1 MHKNNGSYNEAATS
15 AARIGLTPSVLPE
28 VLNIN
33 ALGRTHTQ
41 GCQPILPPPQQVV
54 NENIQEASNAHS
66 NWYALKA
73 TYGREKVAYDYLV
86 SKGVTAFC
94 PMQKTVKI
102 VQGKRKIVEQ
112 SRLPNIF
119 FAFGTEAEIK
129 SYVYD
134 NVHLPFLRFYYR
146 HLHKGAHI
154 EREPLIVPQRQID
167 TFKII
172 CSVDDEDT
180 FISPTEIHL
189 FERGDLVRITQGK
202 FAGVTGRVAN
212 FKGQRRVGIYIDGM
226 ATIATSY
233 VPKAYLKKI

>member
-1 MHKNNGSYNEAATS
+1 MQIAYFCLEKLSNCHAKRKWLLQRGSNVSHPHWAYPQCPPRSSEYQRIRKNSHTGVSTHF
-15 AARIGLTPSVLPE
+15 TPPH
-28 VLNIN
+28 
-33 ALGRTHTQ
+33 A
-41 GCQPILPPPQQVV
+41 QVV
-54 NENIQEASNAHS
+54 NENIQETSNAHS

-119 FAFGTEAEIK
+119 FAFGTETEIK

-167 TFKII
+167 TFK
-172 CSVDDEDT
+172 C
-180 FISPTEIHL
+180 
-189 FERGDLVRITQGK
+189 
-202 FAGVTGRVAN
+202 GR
-212 FKGQRRVGIYIDGM
+212 
-226 ATIATSY
+226 
-233 VPKAYLKKI
+233 